1 MEHKKIKIYRIR
13 GTALLSAVL
22 AVLFIITGC
31 TGGKPGTVTAAP
43 TGTPNSAEMPTATP
57 DPRPHF
63 AEVNLPFEP
72 TLNYFAAPKAVLEV
86 LTENELQGY
95 PAVVAAY
102 MNYETGVDLP
112 GSKDDYPN
120 LLRLIDMYFPVFF
133 ADIYDTTVRFSE
145 GENGCRLEWSYFS
158 SSREEHNTLFHRF
171 ENRVAELLKPS
182 EGAKSRIMQAVA
194 VYQKLTTE
202 TEYDFNEET
211 VGGESVPV
219 MRHCYD
225 AVTEGLGVC
234 WCFGRS
240 YCFLLCQLGFEALTV
255 ARHCEGSRAARM
267 DFVQI

>member
-22 AVLFIITGC
+22 AVLFIITAARRQARDGDGC
-31 TGGKPGTVTAAP
+31 ADRHARILPKC
-43 TGTPNSAEMPTATP
+43 PTATP

-63 AEVNLPFEP
+63 AEVKLPFEP
-72 TLNYFAAPKAVLEV
+72 TLNYFAAPEAVLEV

-202 TEYDFNEET
+202 TENDFNEEPSAANRCPSCGIATMPSRKASAFAGVSDAHT
-211 VGGESVPV
+211 VSCFVSLGL
-219 MRHCYD
+219 RH
-225 AVTEGLGVC
+225 
-234 WCFGRS
+234 
-240 YCFLLCQLGFEALTV
+240 
-255 ARHCEGSRAARM
+255 
-267 DFVQI
+267 

>member
-1 MEHKKIKIYRIR
+1 MLNPHPCFPVQPRKIIAHCSLLISHSSLFIPHCLNALLHTKTFGIIPLPGYSVEPGKPTSDIGGKKTTMEHKKIKIYRIR

-31 TGGKPGTVTAAP
+31 TGGKRDGDGCADRH
-43 TGTPNSAEMPTATP
+43 AEFRRNADGNP

-72 TLNYFAAPKAVLEV
+72 TLNYFAAPEAVLEV

-171 ENRVAELLKPS
+171 ETRVAELLKPS
-182 EGAKSRIMQAVA
+182 EGAKSRINA
-194 VYQKLTTE
+194 
-202 TEYDFNEET
+202 
-211 VGGESVPV
+211 G
-219 MRHCYD
+219 RC
-225 AVTEGLGVC
+225 GV
-234 WCFGRS
+234 S
-240 YCFLLCQLGFEALTV
+240 K
-255 ARHCEGSRAARM
+255 S
-267 DFVQI
+267 

>member
-43 TGTPNSAEMPTATP
+43 TGTPNSTEMPTATP

-63 AEVNLPFEP
+63 AEVKLPFEP
-72 TLNYFAAPKAVLEV
+72 TLNYFAAPEAVLEV

-145 GENGCRLEWSYFS
+145 GENGCRLEWRDRKSTRLNS
-158 SSREEHNTLFHRF
+158 SH
-171 ENRVAELLKPS
+171 P
-182 EGAKSRIMQAVA
+182 
-194 VYQKLTTE
+194 
-202 TEYDFNEET
+202 
-211 VGGESVPV
+211 
-219 MRHCYD
+219 
-225 AVTEGLGVC
+225 
-234 WCFGRS
+234 
-240 YCFLLCQLGFEALTV
+240 
-255 ARHCEGSRAARM
+255 
-267 DFVQI
+267 

>member
-1 MEHKKIKIYRIR
+1 MEHKNKKIYRIR

-43 TGTPNSAEMPTATP
+43 TGTPNPAEMPTATP

-63 AEVNLPFEP
+63 AEVKLPFEP
-72 TLNYFAAPKAVLEV
+72 TLNYFAAPEAVLEV

-133 ADIYDTTVRFSE
+133 ADIYDTTVKFSE
-145 GENGCRLEWSYFS
+145 NANGCRLEWSYFS

-182 EGAKSRIMQAVA
+182 EGAKSRIMQA
-194 VYQKLTTE
+194 TTY
-202 TEYDFNEET
+202 TPISINAPFDN
-211 VGGESVPV
+211 S
-219 MRHCYD
+219 
-225 AVTEGLGVC
+225 GLNA
-234 WCFGRS
+234 FS
-240 YCFLLCQLGFEALTV
+240 IIPLL
-255 ARHCEGSRAARM
+255 
-267 DFVQI
+267 